1 MTETD
6 PLETRI
12 DALEARISELEQQL
26 DSDAEPTNSAP
37 TIDDIELVTGD
48 ESRSIRQVVRDTIT
62 EFERIYGEPAP
73 IEYVVEEVAAQEAE
87 DTSEVA
93 ATLTQLLQEG
103 SIYKPTDDLVRV
115 V

>member
-1 MTETD
+1 MTDSEQ
-6 PLETRI
+6 LETRI

-26 DSDAEPTNSAP
+26 DSDAEPTNSAM
-37 TIDDIELVTGD
+37 TIDDLEVVSGD
-48 ESRSIRQVVRDTIT
+48 GSRSLRQVVRDTIT

-87 DTSEVA
+87 DTSDVA
-93 ATLTQLLQEG
+93 ATLTQLLQDG
-103 SIYKPTDDLVRV
+103 SIYKPTDGLVRV